1 MFITS
6 INQKAAPEAARSTTT
21 PAADALSGQ
30 FMQLLLAQL
39 RNQNPLDPVSNKD
52 MLGQMAQINSLQEL
66 QKMNTALQGMA
77 KGNRLSE
84 AAGLLGKTVQA
95 KAENGEARA
104 GVVTGITVEDDQVKL
119 WLGREPVMLT
129 DVTAVSAPE
138 KGVAI

>member
-1 MFITS
+1 MLVNS
-6 INQKAAPEAARSTTT
+6 IGPQASPASARAAAPL
-21 PAADALSGQ
+21 ADALSGQ

-39 RNQNPLDPVSNKD
+39 RNQNPLDPVSDKD

-77 KGNRLSE
+77 KINRLSE

-104 GVVTGITVEDDQVKL
+104 GVVTGLTVENDQVKL
-119 WLGREPVMLT
+119 WLGREPVTLT
-129 DVTAVSAPE
+129 GVTAVSAPE
-138 KGVAI
+138 KGQAL